1 MTTDAN
7 GKPPL
12 PKTSLKSRLE
22 ESIVWVALGCCA
34 LGVLG
39 GLTLAKESAILKWI
53 SPPAVLPTSSP
64 AGTSE
69 RLSNSPVAKRWTDGE
84 LIGSYRQTGT
94 STNQPNCGSCVLE
107 IRKVTNDQIAF
118 ETNNGVIG
126 SANLVDGARGQ
137 WAGHAQF
144 IPETKGWERTVILV
158 RIRID
163 GKKVD
168 ANFAPVGGGA
178 WDVFYKDIPP
188 Q

>member
-1 MTTDAN
+1 
-7 GKPPL
+7 L
-12 PKTSLKSRLE
+12 PKASLKSRLE

-53 SPPAVLPTSSP
+53 SAPAAVPTSSP

-84 LIGSYRQTGT
+84 LIGSYRQLGT
-94 STNQPNCGSCVLE
+94 STTQRPCDSCRLE
-107 IRKVTNDQIAF
+107 IRKVTIDQIAF

-126 SANLVDGARGQ
+126 SAYLVDGAKGL
-137 WAGHAQF
+137 WAGQAQF
-144 IPETKGWERTVILV
+144 IPETKGWERTLLLV
-158 RIRID
+158 RIKFD
-163 GKKVD
+163 GKMVEV
-168 ANFAPVGGGA
+168 NFAPVGGGA
-178 WDVFYKDIPP
+178 WDAYYKDSPP